1 MKKIISLV
9 LSLSLI
15 LTLLM
20 AFTVSYGA
28 NLTDVKFTEDEIPLK
43 GKITSAVVK
52 TLEGTEIPPS
62 GVNAAHMGG
71 GIAVKVN
78 ERFNDGYAVANNTES
93 IQSIIVIGTKLMIDF
108 ELSEEMEFSAVRVY
122 AGGAAAGFNQRLMKD
137 AYLSVSGDGETYE
150 KADKQT
156 FENANPYGDLA
167 FKKDGKA
174 YNVKTKYFRITI
186 ESVNGWGEWECE
198 EISLVKK
205 DASLETKTIEA
216 TSGGSSEKVDP
227 NAAYGKTLSRT
238 GWVYSASSAITY
250 AGTGAAFDGNPS
262 TYWHSDYT
270 VTDGKITWKY
280 DCPHA
285 INIQFGKSLDVSG
298 FKYTPRTDNNTGTII
313 EYAIFASSDGLTYE
327 QIYEGKF
334 DYSEG
339 RGDKYAS
346 WGNVSAKAIQIE
358 ILKSEGG
365 FGTAAEINLLTGGE
379 GTIIKGDRK
388 ISFDAPLTEE
398 MEIASKTISYD
409 KSWKISATSE
419 QKDNKIGKAFD
430 GNQNT
435 YWHTDYVVTDGKITD
450 KDKLPHIITVE
461 FPEVMDI
468 SGMNYFPR
476 LDQSSAG
483 MFKSFKIY
491 ASLDGVTFEEI
502 FEGGFSHGVGN
513 ADRSRKSVSWGNTS
527 AKAIKIEVTSA
538 DGDFGSAGEIS
549 FLKDTKRDKKVFD
562 TSSWVAKTNSQV
574 SWGPI
579 SCILDGNPATVW
591 HTNYVAEGATV
602 VSRDKGPFW
611 VEIILP
617 KAEVV
622 TGFEYTPR
630 SNGTHG
636 RLLEYDVY
644 FSSTDDGEKIKVY
657 SGKNSA
663 DSSSTQVIDFGVGME
678 VKKVYIDII
687 KSHEGL
693 GSMSDFILTPG
704 EKETEVLPIAEAVE
718 KMYETL
724 LMPIDKT
731 NFTAVSNVDISDG
744 KKLSFA
750 IDDGVGSFWQSGVA
764 EGDVTFDVNFG
775 GTYTFKAV
783 NITPRNSSD
792 YMGYWNRFDVYYTKD
807 GNEYTKIFSD
817 YEFEEK
823 NLKEKRIIFPEALT
837 GSGIRFV
844 IKEYTGRR
852 VSCANI
858 EVMQTAKMKENKVK
872 DEYILQIGSNEIIVN
887 KGDKSKTVTIDVAPY
902 ITGVGTTLIPLRG
915 LLEQMGAKI
924 EWDGVNQTITITKG
938 DTVITMQV
946 EYNLVWITNS
956 MNGTVRYTLPAE
968 PTINNSRTFIPVRF
982 VSEHLNYN
990 VAWDGATK
998 TITIS
1003 R

>member
-1 MKKIISLV
+1 
-9 LSLSLI
+9 
-15 LTLLM
+15 
-20 AFTVSYGA
+20 
-28 NLTDVKFTEDEIPLK
+28 
-43 GKITSAVVK
+43 
-52 TLEGTEIPPS
+52 
-62 GVNAAHMGG
+62 
-71 GIAVKVN
+71 
-78 ERFNDGYAVANNTES
+78 
-93 IQSIIVIGTKLMIDF
+93 
-108 ELSEEMEFSAVRVY
+108 
-122 AGGAAAGFNQRLMKD
+122 
-137 AYLSVSGDGETYE
+137 
-150 KADKQT
+150 
-156 FENANPYGDLA
+156 
-167 FKKDGKA
+167 
-174 YNVKTKYFRITI
+174 
-186 ESVNGWGEWECE
+186 GEWECE
-198 EISLVKK
+198 EISLVKPV
-205 DASLETKTIEA
+205 AGLETKVIEA
-216 TSGGSSEKVDP
+216 SKSESAGEVAAG
-227 NAAYGKTLSRT
+227 NAEYGKTLNRT
-238 GWVYSASSAITY
+238 GWKYSSSSAISY
-250 AGTGAAFDGNPS
+250 AGTAAAFDGNVT

-270 VTDGKITWKY
+270 VTDGKITWQY
-280 DCPHA
+280 ECPHA

-298 FKYTPRTDNNTGTII
+298 FKYTPRTDHGAGTIY
-313 EYAIFASSDGLTYE
+313 EYAIFASYDGLTYE

-334 DYSEG
+334 DYKDG

-346 WGNVSAKAIQIE
+346 WGNVSMKAIQIE
-358 ILKSEGG
+358 ILKSEGSY
-365 FGTAAEINLLTGGE
+365 GTAAEINLMTGGT
-379 GTIIKGDRK
+379 GSVIKGDRK
-388 ISFDAPLTEE
+388 ISYEAPLTDE
-398 MEIASKTISYD
+398 MMIAARTIPTD
-409 KSWKISATSE
+409 KSWQITATSE
-419 QKDNKIGKAFD
+419 DKNNKIWKAFD

-435 YWHTDYVVTDGKITD
+435 YWHTSYTVTDGKITD
-450 KDKLPHIITVE
+450 KDMPPHIITVDFGE
-461 FPEVMDI
+461 MMTI
-468 SGMNYFPR
+468 SGFNYVPR
-476 LDQSSAG
+476 QDQSSAG
-483 MFKSFKIY
+483 IFRSFKIH
-491 ASLDGVTFEEI
+491 ASKDGVNFEEI
-502 FEGGFSHGVGN
+502 FEGSFTHGAGN
-513 ADRSRKSVSWGNTS
+513 SDRSRKSISWGNTEMRV
-527 AKAIKIEVTSA
+527 IKIEATNPS
-538 DGDFGSAGEIS
+538 DNFGSAGEIS

-704 EKETEVLPIAEAVE
+704 EKETKVLPIKEAVTE
-718 KMYETL
+718 MKNTL
-724 LMPIDKT
+724 LMPVDKT
-731 NFTAVSNVDISDG
+731 NFSAVSNIDITDG

-750 IDDGVGSFWQSGVA
+750 IDEGAGSYWQSDVA
-764 EGDVTFDVNFG
+764 EGDVTLDINFG
-775 GTYTFKAV
+775 GTYTFKAIS
-783 NITPRNSSD
+783 ITPRNSAD
-792 YMGYWNRFDVYYTKD
+792 YMGYWNKFDVYYTVD
-807 GNEYTKIFSD
+807 GKEYTKLFTD
-817 YEFEEK
+817 YVFEEK
-823 NLKEKRIIFPEALT
+823 NLKVKIINLPEAVI
-837 GSGIRFV
+837 GSGLRFV
-844 IKEYTGRR
+844 IKDYTGRR
-852 VSCANI
+852 VSCANLDI
-858 EVMQTAKMKENKVK
+858 LQTETMKEIKFK
-872 DEYILQIGSNEIIVN
+872 DEYILKIGSNEIIVN
-887 KGDKSKTVTIDVAPY
+887 KGDETKTVAIDVAPY

-924 EWDGVNQTITITKG
+924 EWDGVNQTIAITKG